1 MKIRKLLWLIPLLLA
16 SLVAIAIY
24 EEFFASNNY
33 ERIEIADYDSDP
45 TLSRED
51 KKHGLETCVMK
62 NGKLKDPLK

>member
-33 ERIEIADYDSDP
+33 ERIEIADYY
-45 TLSRED
+45 
-51 KKHGLETCVMK
+51 
-62 NGKLKDPLK
+62 